1 MLAVAP
7 SCITRSSLEE
17 MLEALQRRDEIEA
30 QTPPD
35 LPPALPRRAVP
46 RTRLPSFKRRLPVA
60 VSFKA
65 DETAGRYE
73 IRGEIAGIE
82 ETASDKVG
90 SRKGLDDGKHLH
102 EIAVTLQS
110 YVRGWLARKQF
121 SRLRSI
127 VETGIAISQVQAL
140 PLDMLALIVG
150 KLQERVLM
158 AKETLQI
165 KEKESVALREQLAEY
180 EERINQWEEKIKS
193 AEDMWEKRI
202 ASLQDL
208 AKSEIQKMKEQVK
221 RKVSFEDEKHDIVG
235 APSEKLVKL
244 KRMMKAWMKGN
255 KVRLIGSKT
264 KIHSVGHG
272 EADAHPRK
280 WWGNKTNRS
289 NNNHN
294 PTAAV

>member
-35 LPPALPRRAVP
+35 LPPALPRRAFP
-46 RTRLPSFKRRLPVA
+46 RNRLPSAKRRLPVA

-65 DETAGRYE
+65 EETAGRLE
-73 IRGEIAGIE
+73 FRGEIGGIE
-82 ETASDKVG
+82 ETANDK
-90 SRKGLDDGKHLH
+90 KGLDDGKHLH

-121 SRLRSI
+121 SHLRSI
-127 VETGIAISQVQAL
+127 VETGIAISQVQTL

-158 AKETLQI
+158 AKETIQI
-165 KEKESVALREQLAEY
+165 KEKESAALREQLAQY
-180 EERINQWEEKIKS
+180 EARIKQSEEKIKS
-193 AEDMWEKRI
+193 AEEMWEKRI
-202 ASLQDL
+202 ASLQMDL
-208 AKSEIQKMKEQVK
+208 AKSELVK

-235 APSEKLVKL
+235 APNEKLVKL
-244 KRMMKAWMKGN
+244 KRMVKAWMKGN

-264 KIHSVGHG
+264 KIHSVAHG

-280 WWGNKTNRS
+280 WWGNKTKRS
-289 NNNHN
+289 NNNLN
-294 PTAAV
+294 PMAM